1 MKKFRVVV
9 NGNEY
14 EVGIE
19 EIKGESG
26 SMPTPK
32 VAPAVAPA
40 PAKKVAAPAPI
51 PVIKAAP
58 VSAGSETV
66 TAPIPGVILTMCVK
80 VGDKVAK
87 GSTLLV
93 LEAMKME
100 NEIMAPIDGV
110 VSEIRAQQGTSVNAG
125 DILVVVS

>member
-1 MKKFRVVV
+1 MKKFRVIV

-19 EIKGESG
+19 EIKGESTTT
-26 SMPTPK
+26 STSK

-40 PAKKVAAPAPI
+40 PAKKVAAPIPTPI
-51 PVIKAAP
+51 IKSAP
-58 VSAGSETV
+58 VTAGSETV